1 MRPALLRVHGM
12 TVQPTRAELKLRAK
26 ILRVARQMIVAHSQE
41 GFNAAVEDMRTALA
55 NAPVF
60 RS

>member
-1 MRPALLRVHGM
+1 
-12 TVQPTRAELKLRAK
+12 
-26 ILRVARQMIVAHSQE
+26 VARQMIVAHSQE